1 MVLNSVFP
9 SNTLLLY
16 FFLDLKLLITAVIAQ
31 NIIPTAELAIP
42 PRIPVKKGKAE
53 METYQVTV
61 EAKISKS
68 SV

>member
-1 MVLNSVFP
+1 MNSVFP

-42 PRIPVKKGKAE
+42 ARIPVKKGKAE
-53 METYQVTV
+53 METHQVTV